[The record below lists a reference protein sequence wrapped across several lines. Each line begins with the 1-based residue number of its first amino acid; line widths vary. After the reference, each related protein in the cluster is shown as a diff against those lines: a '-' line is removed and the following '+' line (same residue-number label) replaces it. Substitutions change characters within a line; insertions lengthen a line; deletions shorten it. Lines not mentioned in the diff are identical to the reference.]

1 MSDGSR
7 SRLGT
12 LVQGFR
18 RRAGLTQREVAGLA
32 GLSVAGLRDVEQ
44 GRVTRPR
51 VSTVRKLGDVLG
63 LSRVELG
70 ELLREA
76 GTEQPAN
83 AGLRVEV
90 LGPLRVL
97 ADGELVD
104 PGSETQRTLLAL
116 LALSPNAPVS
126 RDALVEAVWGGR
138 PDHGTVDLLQSRISR
153 LRRRLQ
159 TDPENDFIVSAR
171 GGYQLKVADGRHDLL
186 LFRRLVAR
194 ARQVRED
201 GELTEACG
209 LFAEAVGLWRGD
221 PLDGLSALESHPI
234 VVALVR
240 EYRAV
245 VVEYA
250 GAAGDLGRYQ
260 EVLPLLQRVAE
271 TDPLHEAVHARL
283 MIALAGSGQQAAA
296 LDVFDTLRR
305 RLATELGADP
315 GPELTAAYQR
325 VLRQEV
331 ARPEFA
337 PVSAHRQLPLD
348 TADFSG
354 READLT
360 TLREGLRAVDGGTAV
375 GIALIEGMA
384 GVGKTRLAVH
394 VAHQLLAEGRYGDC
408 QLYVDLR
415 GHSDQPPADPA
426 AVLASF
432 LRLLGVP
439 GDQIPPSLDE
449 RASLY
454 RDRVYGRDVLVL
466 LDNAAGEDQILPL
479 LPAGPTNLVLVTS
492 RRALALDG
500 ARTLPLGVFTPG
512 EARELLVRVVGAKR
526 VDGEP
531 DAAWRVGELCGWLPM
546 AVALAARRLQSRPTW
561 TVADLA
567 ARLAET
573 GDRIDELAAGGRRM
587 RDVFELSYQDLAA
600 DEQGLFRL
608 LGLHPGT
615 DFTPE
620 SVAAL
625 TGLSPARAR
634 WLLDP
639 LVDENLVAV
648 VTRDRYRLHTLL
660 AEYARGLARDHEPS
674 PARRAAITRVL
685 DFYLHT
691 AARAAH
697 LIRPAEHIR
706 LAGAPPAHAPGL
718 HGREA
723 AKRWLET
730 EQPCLVAAVRL
741 AAKEDLPAH
750 AWQLTRCLRAYL
762 RLHGYSHDRDWVGT
776 HEAALA
782 AATAAQ
788 DRVGEAHARTDLAA
802 AYLHHG
808 RGADAREQFL
818 RAIDLHREHGERDLE
833 AGALTALGVLCHRAG
848 EFPEALRLFRTA
860 RPRCAGDPG
869 LESALAAG
877 LGATLAVL
885 GRLDEAVDR
894 YRQALVLARQAGDP
908 DGECGALTGVGDV
921 WRRLGRYRE
930 AIEHLKEAVELAGA
944 HGLAPRVAAARHR
957 LGNTYRETGRIDDAL
972 RNLNDVALFRQS
984 ATPGRGTLSKK
995 CHSPAGEVL
1004 IDLGGLHR
1012 DLGDMLTAGDLV
1024 ERGLRAAIDRGER
1037 YQQARALNELAEL
1050 HRCAARAGLAQDYW
1064 RRAHALFHELGTPE
1078 AAGLR
1083 HVAGDRRPAT
1093 SVA

>member
-1 MSDGSR
+1 M
-7 SRLGT
+7 GT

-18 RRAGLTQREVAGLA
+18 RRAGLTQREVADLA

-51 VSTVRKLGDVLG
+51 VSTLRKLGDVLG

-76 GTEQPAN
+76 GSEQTT
-83 AGLRVEV
+83 GGGVRVEV

-97 ADGELVD
+97 ADGDLVD
-104 PGSETQRTLLAL
+104 PGSEKQRTLLAL
-116 LALSPNAPVS
+116 LALSPNTPVG
-126 RDALVEAVWGGR
+126 RDTLVDAIWGDQ
-138 PDHGTVDLLQSRISR
+138 PEHGTVDLLQSRVSR
-153 LRRRLQ
+153 LRRRLRA
-159 TDPENDFIVSAR
+159 DPESGSISSAR
-171 GGYQLKVADGRHDLL
+171 GGYQLKVAEGQHDLL
-186 LFRRLVAR
+186 VFRRLVAR
-194 ARQVRED
+194 ARHVREE

-209 LFAEAVGLWRGD
+209 LFAEAVGLWRGE
-221 PLDGLSALESHPI
+221 PLEGLSALESHPI

-250 GAAGDLGRYQ
+250 GAASDLGRYQ

-271 TDPLHEAVHARL
+271 ADPLHEAVHARL

-305 RLATELGADP
+305 RLAGELGADP
-315 GPELTAAYQR
+315 GPELTTAYQR

-354 READLT
+354 REAELA
-360 TLREGLRAVDGGTAV
+360 TLRQGLRAIDGGTAV

-408 QLYVDLR
+408 QLYVDLH
-415 GHSDQPPADPA
+415 GHSDRPPADPA

-439 GDQIPPSLDE
+439 GEAIPPSLEE

-454 RDRVYGRDVLVL
+454 RDRVYGRDVLVV
-466 LDNAAGEDQILPL
+466 LDNAASEDQILPL

-500 ARTLPLGVFTPG
+500 ARTLPLDVFTPA

-526 VDGEP
+526 VEGEP
-531 DAAWRVGELCGWLPM
+531 EAARRVAELCGWLPM

-567 ARLAET
+567 ARLRET
-573 GDRIDELAAGGRRM
+573 GDRLDELAAGSRRL
-587 RDVFELSYQDLAA
+587 RAVFELSYQAL
-600 DEQGLFRL
+600 ETEERRLFRL
-608 LGLHPGT
+608 LGLHPGA

-620 SVAAL
+620 SVGAL
-625 TGLSPARAR
+625 AGLNPARTR
-634 WLLDP
+634 WLLDR
-639 LVDENLVAV
+639 LVDENLVTV
-648 VTRDRYRLHTLL
+648 VTRDRYRLHNLL
-660 AEYARGLARDHEPS
+660 AEYARGLARDSEPE

-691 AARAAH
+691 AARATH
-697 LIRPAEHIR
+697 LIYPGKEVD
-706 LAGAPPAHAPGL
+706 LAGAAPV
-718 HGREA
+718 HGPVMPDREA
-723 AKRWLET
+723 AKRWLEA
-730 EQPCLVAAVRL
+730 ERPCLIAAVSL
-741 AAKEDLPAH
+741 AAGQGWPTH

-762 RLHGYSHDRDWVGT
+762 YLYGYSHDHDWVHT
-776 HEAALA
+776 HEAALS
-782 AATAAQ
+782 AATAAR
-788 DRVGEAHARTDLAA
+788 DEAGEAHTRSDLAA

-808 RGADAREQFL
+808 RAADARAQFL
-818 RAIDLHREHGERDLE
+818 RAIDLHRARGERELE
-833 AGALTALGVLCHRAG
+833 AASLNALGLLCHRAG
-848 EFPEALRLFRTA
+848 EFPEALRLFRSALDTGDA
-860 RPRCAGDPG
+860 R
-869 LESALAAG
+869 LESAVAAN
-877 LGATLAVL
+877 LGATQAVL
-885 GRLDEAVDR
+885 GRLDDAVDR
-894 YRQALVLARQAGDP
+894 YRHSLVVSRRAGDA
-908 DGECGALTGVGDV
+908 DGESGALADLGDA
-921 WRRLGRYRE
+921 WRRLGRHRE
-930 AIEHLKEAVELAGA
+930 AIEHLRNAVELAES
-944 HGLAPRVAAARHR
+944 HGLPPRIAYARHR
-957 LGNTYRETGRIDDAL
+957 LGNTYRETGRFDDAL
-972 RNLNDVALFRQS
+972 TNLNESLRIVRAVS
-984 ATPGRGTLSKK
+984 GPATES
-995 CHSPAGEVL
+995 EVL
-1004 IDLGGLHR
+1004 IDFGAVHR
-1012 DLGDMLTAGDLV
+1012 DIGDLLTAADLV
-1024 ERGLRAAIDRGER
+1024 EAGLRVAINRGER

-1064 RRAHALFHELGTPE
+1064 RRAFALFDELGTPE
-1078 AAGLR
+1078 AAELR
-1083 HVAGDRRPAT
+1083 DFTGEVWSAS

>member
-7 SRLGT
+7 SRLGA

-18 RRAGLTQREVAGLA
+18 RRAGLTQREVADLA

-51 VSTVRKLGDVLG
+51 VSTLRKLGDVLG

-76 GTEQPAN
+76 GSEQATGG
-83 AGLRVEV
+83 GLRVEV
-90 LGPLRVL
+90 LGPLRVI
-97 ADGELVD
+97 ADGEPVD

-116 LALSPNAPVS
+116 LALSPNAPVG
-126 RDALVEAVWGGR
+126 RDALVEAVWGDQ

-159 TDPENDFIVSAR
+159 GDPESGFIVSAR
-171 GGYQLKVADGRHDLL
+171 GGYQLKVAEGQHDLL
-186 LFRRLVAR
+186 LFRQLVAR
-194 ARQVRED
+194 ARHVREE
-201 GELTEACG
+201 GELAEACG
-209 LFAEAVGLWRGD
+209 LFAEAVGLWRGE
-221 PLDGLSALESHPI
+221 PLEGLSALDSHPI

-250 GAAGDLGRYQ
+250 GAASDLGRYQ

-271 TDPLHEAVHARL
+271 ADPLHEAVHARL

-315 GPELTAAYQR
+315 GPELATAYQR

-354 READLT
+354 REAELT
-360 TLREGLRAVDGGTAV
+360 TLRDGLRAIDGGTAV

-466 LDNAAGEDQILPL
+466 LDNAASEDQILPL

-500 ARTLPLGVFTPG
+500 ARTLPLDVFTPA

-526 VDGEP
+526 VESEP
-531 DAAWRVGELCGWLPM
+531 DAARRVGELCGWLPM

-573 GDRIDELAAGGRRM
+573 GDRIDELAAGSRRL
-587 RDVFELSYQDLAA
+587 RAVFELSYQALAA
-600 DEQGLFRL
+600 EEQRLFRL
-608 LGLHPGT
+608 LGLHPGA

-620 SVAAL
+620 SVGAL
-625 TGLSPARAR
+625 AGLTPSRAR
-634 WLLDP
+634 WLLDR
-639 LVDENLVAV
+639 LVDENLVTV
-648 VTRDRYRLHTLL
+648 VTRDRYRLHNLL
-660 AEYARGLARDHEPS
+660 AEYARGLARDNEPE

-691 AARAAH
+691 AARATQLIYPAKH
-697 LIRPAEHIR
+697 LP
-706 LAGAPPAHAPGL
+706 LTGAAPAHGPVL
-718 HGREA
+718 PDREA
-723 AKRWLET
+723 AKRWLEA
-730 EQPCLVAAVRL
+730 ERPCLIAAVSL
-741 AAKEDLPAH
+741 AAEQGWPTH

-762 RLHGYSHDRDWVGT
+762 YLYGYSHDHDWVHT

-788 DRVGEAHARTDLAA
+788 DRVGEAHTRSDLAA

-808 RGADAREQFL
+808 RAADAREQFL
-818 RAIDLHREHGERDLE
+818 RAIDLHRANGERELE
-833 AGALTALGVLCHRAG
+833 ATSLTALAVLCHRVG

-860 RPRCAGDPG
+860 GVRCAGDPR
-869 LESALAAG
+869 LESAVAAN
-877 LGATLAVL
+877 LGATLATL
-885 GRLDEAVDR
+885 GRLDEAVDQ
-894 YRQALVLARQAGDP
+894 YRHALVLSRQAGDP
-908 DGECGALTGVGDV
+908 DGESGALADLGDA
-921 WRRLGRYRE
+921 WRRLGRHRE
-930 AIEHLKEAVELAGA
+930 AIEHLKEAADLAEA
-944 HGLAPRVAAARHR
+944 HGLEPRIAYARHR
-957 LGNTYRETGRIDDAL
+957 LGNTYRQTGRFDDAL
-972 RNLNDVALFRQS
+972 GNLNEALRIVRTVS
-984 ATPGRGTLSKK
+984 GPATES
-995 CHSPAGEVL
+995 EVL
-1004 IDLGGLHR
+1004 IDFGGVHR
-1012 DLGDMLTAGDLV
+1012 DIGDLLTAADLV
-1024 ERGLRAAIDRGER
+1024 EAGLRAAINRGER

-1064 RRAHALFHELGTPE
+1064 RRAYALFDELGTPE
-1078 AAGLR
+1078 AAELR
-1083 HVAGDRRPAT
+1083 DFTGDRWPVT

>member
-18 RRAGLTQREVAGLA
+18 KRAGLTQREVADLA

-51 VSTVRKLGDVLG
+51 ASTLRKLGDVLD

-76 GTEQPAN
+76 GGEPAAN
-83 AGLRVEV
+83 GGLRVEV

-97 ADGELVD
+97 ADGAAVD

-116 LALSPNAPVS
+116 LALSPNTPVS
-126 RDALVEAVWGGR
+126 RDALVEAVWGEKAE
-138 PDHGTVDLLQSRISR
+138 HGTVDLLQSRVSR
-153 LRRRLQ
+153 LRRRVQ
-159 TDPENDFIVSAR
+159 SDPDNGCILSAR
-171 GGYQLKVADGRHDLL
+171 GGYQLKVAEGQHDLL
-186 LFRRLVAR
+186 VFRRLVAR

-201 GELTEACG
+201 GELAEACG
-209 LFAEAVGLWRGD
+209 LFAEAVGLWRGE
-221 PLDGLSALESHPI
+221 PLEGLSALSSHPI

-250 GAAGDLGRYQ
+250 GAASDLGRYQ

-271 TDPLHEAVHARL
+271 ADPLHEAVHARL

-305 RLATELGADP
+305 RLAGELGADP
-315 GPELTAAYQR
+315 GPELATAYQR

-354 READLT
+354 RETELT
-360 TLREGLRAVDGGTAV
+360 TLREGLRALDGGTAV

-384 GVGKTRLAVH
+384 GIGKTRLAVH

-439 GDQIPPSLDE
+439 GDQIPPSLEE

-466 LDNAAGEDQILPL
+466 LDNAASEDQILPL

-500 ARTLPLGVFTPG
+500 ARTLPLDVFTPA

-526 VDGEP
+526 VEAEP
-531 DAAWRVGELCGWLPM
+531 EAARRVVELCGWLPM

-567 ARLAET
+567 VRLAET
-573 GDRIDELAAGGRRM
+573 GDRLDELAAGSRRL
-587 RDVFELSYQDLAA
+587 RAVFELSYQALEDA
-600 DEQGLFRL
+600 ERRLFRL
-608 LGLHPGT
+608 LGLHPGA

-620 SVAAL
+620 SVGAL
-625 TGLSPARAR
+625 AGLTPSRAR
-634 WLLDP
+634 WLLDR
-639 LVDENLVAV
+639 LVDENLVTV
-648 VTRDRYRLHTLL
+648 VTRDRYRLHNLL
-660 AEYARGLARDHEPS
+660 AEYARGLARDCEPE

-691 AARAAH
+691 AARATQ
-697 LIRPAEHIR
+697 LIYPGKQIVLTGVA
-706 LAGAPPAHAPGL
+706 PAHGPVLADG
-718 HGREA
+718 EA
-723 AKRWLET
+723 ARRWLEA
-730 EQPCLVAAVRL
+730 ERPCLIAAVGL
-741 AAKEDLPAH
+741 AAGQGWPTH

-762 RLHGYSHDRDWVGT
+762 YLYGYSHDHDWVHT

-782 AATAAQ
+782 AATAAG
-788 DRVGEAHARTDLAA
+788 DPVGEAHTRSDLAA

-808 RGADAREQFL
+808 RAADARAEL
-818 RAIDLHREHGERDLE
+818 TRAIDLHRGNGERDLE
-833 AGALTALGVLCHRAG
+833 ASSVNALGLLCHRTG
-848 EFPEALRLFRTA
+848 EFGEALRWFRSAPGTGDA
-860 RPRCAGDPG
+860 RLD
-869 LESALAAG
+869 SAVAAN
-877 LGATLAVL
+877 LGGTLAVL
-885 GRLDEAVDR
+885 GRLDDAVDQ
-894 YRQALVLARQAGDP
+894 YRHALVLSRRAGDA
-908 DGECGALTGVGDV
+908 DGESGALADLGDV
-921 WRRLGRYRE
+921 WRRLGRHRE
-930 AIEHLKEAVELAGA
+930 AVDHLRDAAQLAEA
-944 HGLAPRVAAARHR
+944 HGLEPRIAYVRHR
-957 LGNTYRETGRIDDAL
+957 LGNAFRETSRFDDAL
-972 RNLNDVALFRQS
+972 TNLNEALRIVRTIS
-984 ATPGRGTLSKK
+984 GPATES
-995 CHSPAGEVL
+995 EVL
-1004 IDLGGLHR
+1004 IDFGAVHR
-1012 DLGDMLTAGDLV
+1012 DIGDLLTAADLV
-1024 ERGLRAAIDRGER
+1024 EAGLRVAINRGER

-1064 RRAHALFHELGTPE
+1064 RRAFALFDKLGTPE
-1078 AAGLR
+1078 AGALR
-1083 HVAGDRRPAT
+1083 EFIGESWLAP